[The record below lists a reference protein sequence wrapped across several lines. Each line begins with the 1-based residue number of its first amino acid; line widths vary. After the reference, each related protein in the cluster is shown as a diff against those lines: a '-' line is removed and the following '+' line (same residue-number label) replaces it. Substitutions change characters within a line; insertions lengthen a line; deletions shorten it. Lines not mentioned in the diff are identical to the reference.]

1 MNLLNNQNQLEYYI
15 KKYNIEDFFG
25 VDMKKYMELHVFDK
39 GNHIVKTNE
48 VIDYLYF
55 FVEGKLKV
63 YTILK
68 NGKSLL
74 FRLYKP
80 LNIIGDVEFVDCD
93 IANSNIEA
101 IDECFC
107 IGISFINIRKYAIND
122 PIFLKCMC
130 TSLGK
135 KFISASIA
143 SSINILYPLEN
154 RLSSY
159 LLAIMP
165 ENSNHSNLD
174 GGIITD
180 KFTEM
185 ADLLGTSYRHLIR
198 TINKLCNEKIIKKE
212 KNFISILNI
221 TALEDLAGDLYK

>member
-1 MNLLNNQNQLEYYI
+1 MKRINNGTKLDNYI

-25 VDMKKYMELHVFDK
+25 IDMKKYMELHIFDK
-39 GNHIVKTNE
+39 GNHLVKTNE
-48 VIDYLYF
+48 PIDYFYF
-55 FVEGKLKV
+55 FVEGKVKV

-80 LNIIGDVEFVDCD
+80 LNIIGDVEFINCTT
-93 IANSNIEA
+93 ANSNIEA
-101 IDECFC
+101 INECLC
-107 IGISFINIRKYAIND
+107 IGISMSNIRKYAIND
-122 PIFLKCMC
+122 PTFLKCIC

-135 KFISASIA
+135 KFISSSIS

-154 RLSSY
+154 RLASY
-159 LLAIMP
+159 LLAIAP
-165 ENSNHSNLD
+165 ENSQHYNSD
-174 GGIITD
+174 VGIITD

-198 TINKLCNEKIIKKE
+198 TINKLCDENIIKKE
-212 KNFISILNI
+212 KNSISIINI
-221 TALEDLAGDLYK
+221 NALQNLAGDLYQ

>member
-1 MNLLNNQNQLEYYI
+1 MKHINNQTKLEHYI

-25 VDMKKYMELHVFDK
+25 IDMEKYMELLSFEK
-39 GNHIVKTNE
+39 GSHIVKTNE
-48 VIDYLYF
+48 PIKYLYF
-55 FVEGKLKV
+55 FVRGKLKV

-80 LNIIGDVEFVDCD
+80 LNVIGDVEFIDCD

-101 IDECFC
+101 IEDCLC
-107 IGISFINIRKYAIND
+107 IGISMCNIRNYAIND
-122 PIFLKCMC
+122 PTFLKCMC
-130 TSLGK
+130 RSLGK
-135 KFISASIA
+135 KFISSSIS

-154 RLSSY
+154 RLASY
-159 LLAIMP
+159 LLAITP
-165 ENSNHSNLD
+165 ENIKHSNFD

-198 TINKLCNEKIIKKE
+198 TINKLCEQKILKKE
-212 KNFISILNI
+212 KNFISILDI
-221 TALEDLAGDLYK
+221 SELEKLAGDLYE

>member
-1 MNLLNNQNQLEYYI
+1 MKRINNDTKLLTYI
-15 KKYNIEDFFG
+15 NTYHIEDYFG
-25 VDMKKYMELHVFDK
+25 IDMKRYMELHIFDK
-39 GNHIVKTNE
+39 GSHLVKTNE
-48 VIDYLYF
+48 PMEYFYF
-55 FVEGKLKV
+55 FIQGKIKV

-80 LNIIGDVEFVDCD
+80 LVILGDVEFIDCD
-93 IANSNIEA
+93 TANSNIEA
-101 IDECFC
+101 ITECLC
-107 IGISFINIRKYAIND
+107 IGISMSNIRKYAVND
-122 PIFLKCMC
+122 PTFLKCMC

-135 KFISASIA
+135 KFISSSIA

-159 LLAIMP
+159 LLAIIP
-165 ENSNHSNLD
+165 ENNQHSNLD

-185 ADLLGTSYRHLIR
+185 ADLLGTSYRNLIR
-198 TINKLCNEKIIKKE
+198 TINKLCHEKIIKKE
-212 KNFISILNI
+212 KNSITILNI
-221 TALEDLAGDLYK
+221 SALEKLAGDLYE